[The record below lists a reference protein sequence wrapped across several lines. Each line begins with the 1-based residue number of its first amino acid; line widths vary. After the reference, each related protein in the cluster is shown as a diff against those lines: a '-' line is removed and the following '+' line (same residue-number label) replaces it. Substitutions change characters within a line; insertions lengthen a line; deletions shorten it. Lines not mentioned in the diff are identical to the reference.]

1 MDVDFISRDK
11 HNKEYKSKLKGK
23 GKYTKKKRDSYCKIC
38 KEYGHT
44 LERYKYNGKTNG
56 RFKHKENYNNKKQQS
71 SNSQTQEKFEPCR
84 VL

>member
-23 GKYTKKKRDSYCKIC
+23 GKYTKKKR
-38 KEYGHT
+38 HT